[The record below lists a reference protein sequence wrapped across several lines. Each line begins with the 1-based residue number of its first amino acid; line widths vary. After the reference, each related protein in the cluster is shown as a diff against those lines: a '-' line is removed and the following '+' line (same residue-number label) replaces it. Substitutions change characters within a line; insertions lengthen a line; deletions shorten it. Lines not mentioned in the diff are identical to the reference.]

1 MERERYLLELA
12 RYVVLIPVRA
22 GMVGAPG
29 AWPWSSYRATVGEEI
44 PVPAFLETDWV
55 LRAFA
60 EGRAEAVAGYRRFV
74 AEGIGDAGPWSGL
87 KGQIY
92 MGSEQFVERMQALID
107 PRRPLR
113 EIPMTNH
120 YHLLLETPDANLS
133 KGMRQLNG
141 VYTQYVNRAHG
152 RVGHLF
158 QGRFKAILVERE
170 RYLLELARYV
180 VLNPVRAGMVR
191 APGDWP
197 WSSYRAT
204 VGEEG
209 SVPAFLE
216 TDWLLRAFAERRVEA
231 VAGYRRFVAEG
242 IGAAGPWS
250 GLKGQIY
257 LGSEQFVER
266 MQALIDPKRPLREIP
281 KRQRRALA
289 KPLDDYA
296 SSCPDRDSA
305 IVEAF
310 RSGAYSMQAIAEHF
324 GVSRMTVSRTM
335 RRHEGVVGDLALPF

>member
-1 MERERYLLELA
+1 MA
-12 RYVVLIPVRA
+12 
-22 GMVGAPG
+22 
-29 AWPWSSYRATVGEEI
+29 
-44 PVPAFLETDWV
+44 
-55 LRAFA
+55 
-60 EGRAEAVAGYRRFV
+60 
-74 AEGIGDAGPWSGL
+74 
-87 KGQIY
+87 
-92 MGSEQFVERMQALID
+92 
-107 PRRPLR
+107 RPLR
-113 EIPMTNH
+113 LEFAGALYHVTARGNERRSIFLGDADGDRAAFLGVLGQTCERFNWICHADCLMTNH
-120 YHLLLETPDANLS
+120 SHLLLETPDANLS

-180 VLNPVRAGMVR
+180 VLNPVRAGMVG

-204 VGEEG
+204 VGEEV

-216 TDWLLRAFAERRVEA
+216 TDWVLRAFAERRAEA
-231 VAGYRRFVAEG
+231 VAGDRRCVAEG
-242 IGAAGPWS
+242 IGAAAPWS

-266 MQALIDPKRPLREIP
+266 MQALIDPRRPLREIP

-289 KPLDDYA
+289 KPLADDA
-296 SSCPDRDSA
+296 SSFPDRDSA
-305 IVEAF
+305 IVAAF

-324 GVSRMTVSRTM
+324 GVSRMTVSRAV
-335 RRHEGVVGDLALPF
+335 RRHEGVL

>member
-1 MERERYLLELA
+1 MA
-12 RYVVLIPVRA
+12 
-22 GMVGAPG
+22 
-29 AWPWSSYRATVGEEI
+29 
-44 PVPAFLETDWV
+44 
-55 LRAFA
+55 
-60 EGRAEAVAGYRRFV
+60 
-74 AEGIGDAGPWSGL
+74 
-87 KGQIY
+87 
-92 MGSEQFVERMQALID
+92 
-107 PRRPLR
+107 RPLR
-113 EIPMTNH
+113 LEFAGALYHVTARGNERRSIFLGDADGDRAAFLGVLGQTCERFNWICHAYCLMTNH

-180 VLNPVRAGMVR
+180 VLNPVRAGMVG

-204 VGEEG
+204 VGEES

-216 TDWLLRAFAERRVEA
+216 TDWVLRAFAERRAEA

-242 IGAAGPWS
+242 IGAAAPWS

-281 KRQRRALA
+281 KRQRRASA
-289 KPLDDYA
+289 KPLDDDA
-296 SSCPDRDSA
+296 SSVPDRDCA
-305 IVEAF
+305 IVAAF

-324 GVSRMTVSRTM
+324 GVSRMTVSRAV
-335 RRHEGVVGDLALPF
+335 RRHEGVL